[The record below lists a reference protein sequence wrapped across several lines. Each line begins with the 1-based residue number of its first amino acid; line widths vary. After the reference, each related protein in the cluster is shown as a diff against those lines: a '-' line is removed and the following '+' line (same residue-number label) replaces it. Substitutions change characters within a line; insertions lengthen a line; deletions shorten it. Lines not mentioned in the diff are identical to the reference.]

1 MAELVLALDYPNAEP
16 ALDMARRVAGEVPWA
31 KVGLELF
38 TAAGPDVVRRLKNM
52 GFKVFLDL
60 KCLDIPNTVAG
71 AVRAAA
77 GLRADLLTVHASGG
91 RRMLEAAVAA
101 RDQVAAVAAR
111 DQVAA
116 VAAKDQVAA
125 VSARDQATAMVLD
138 ETAAPLMRLF
148 AVTVL
153 TSQDASDLGLPGP
166 DEVAALVMERARLA
180 AACGLDGV
188 VCSGLEVARIKKEIT
203 PRLRCLTPG
212 IRPAGADDD
221 QRRVVTP
228 ERAVRDG
235 ADLLVVGR
243 PITQAGDPV
252 GAARAILA
260 QMTGS
265 AV

>member
-1 MAELVLALDYPNAEP
+1 MAELVLALDYPSAEP
-16 ALDMARRVAGEVPWA
+16 ALGMARRVAGEVPWA

-38 TAAGPDVVRRLKNM
+38 TAAGPDVVRGLKEM
-52 GFKVFLDL
+52 GFRVFLDL

-77 GLRADLLTVHASGG
+77 ALGADLLTVHASGG
-91 RRMLEAAVAA
+91 RRMLQAAVAA
-101 RDQVAAVAAR
+101 RDETG
-111 DQVAA
+111 
-116 VAAKDQVAA
+116 
-125 VSARDQATAMVLD
+125 TALQ
-138 ETAAPLMRLF
+138 LF

-153 TSQDASDLGLPGP
+153 TSQDASDLGLAGP

-188 VCSGLEVARIKKEIT
+188 VCSGLEVAGIKREIT
-203 PRLRCLTPG
+203 PALRCLTPG
-212 IRPAGADDD
+212 IRPAGTDDD

-243 PITQAGDPV
+243 PITRAADPA

-260 QMTGS
+260 QMAGS